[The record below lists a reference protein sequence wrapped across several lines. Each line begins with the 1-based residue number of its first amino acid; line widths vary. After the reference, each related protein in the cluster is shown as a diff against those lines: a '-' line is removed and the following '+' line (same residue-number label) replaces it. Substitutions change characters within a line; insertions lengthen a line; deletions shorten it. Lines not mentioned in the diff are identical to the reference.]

1 MVWLDEVEPGGP
13 PWGGVAALGNF
24 DGVHVGHQAL
34 LARAQALA
42 EALGVEAL
50 ALTFEPHPAAVLRPQ
65 SLPGLLTPLE
75 EKVRWLE
82 SYGVSRVVVARFD
95 RAFASL
101 EPEGFLE
108 QVLAERL
115 GVRGVVVGDD
125 FTFGHQARGRVP
137 LLRSWSQARGIGAEV
152 IPAVG
157 RQGERVS
164 SSRIRQALLA
174 GAFDEVAAML
184 GHPYGVVGRVVTGH
198 GRGRTLGYPTAN
210 LELDPQQL
218 PPPEGVYLA
227 EAVVLGAEPE
237 RPWPALAVY
246 SRRPTFGSGEPAFEV
261 FLLDFRGDLYSQRLR
276 VLLIQRLRG
285 IIRFPGPAELQ
296 AQIEEDFQQARRY
309 FGL

>member
-174 GAFDEVAAML
+174 GAFDEVVAML

-227 EAVVLGAEPE
+227 EAVVLGASRNGHGPLWRSTAAGPPSARGS
-237 RPWPALAVY
+237 RPLRSFSW
-246 SRRPTFGSGEPAFEV
+246 TFGGTSTA
-261 FLLDFRGDLYSQRLR
+261 RGCGSCSSS
-276 VLLIQRLRG
+276 
-285 IIRFPGPAELQ
+285 A
-296 AQIEEDFQQARRY
+296 
-309 FGL
+309 